1 MNKPICI
8 VGCGYVGFQLALT
21 FQKHLQVYCVDI
33 NEKRI
38 NDYKNGIDKTGTVEM
53 CNAWEE
59 LKGIIFETDIKK
71 VPSTIDTFIVCVPTP
86 VDKNHKPDLTATKSA
101 TRSVAGV
108 LKKGDLVVFES
119 TVAPFTTERVC
130 VPILKESGL
139 EYQKDFVVGYSP
151 ERLQPGI
158 GGKTILEI
166 VKLVSGCNK
175 ETLNRVYDVYNTIL
189 PDNMLH
195 CCNTMVEA
203 ELSKL
208 LENINRDVNI
218 ALMNQFKLICDRYGV
233 DFDAVIHSAE
243 TKFNYNQDVTY
254 GMVGGH
260 CIGVDPYYLIDFC
273 QQDKD
278 FYDKTRDILLTA
290 RNINEYM
297 PFNLA
302 KKVDNAL
309 GNVGKGNVTIVGF
322 TFKENC
328 SDTRNTKA
336 YDLYQHLIKM
346 GYTVKVYDP
355 KADAEEA
362 KHLYNVEILQ
372 DEMPNNNDAIVI
384 TLKDRELID
393 FDPQS
398 KLVDGGAIVDF
409 KNVLTQPVEA

>member
-71 VPSTIDTFIVCVPTP
+71 IPSTIDTFIVCVPTP

-175 ETLNRVYDVYNTIL
+175 ETLDRVYDVYNTIL

-195 CCNTMVEA
+195 RCNTMVEA

-273 QQDKD
+273 QQDED

-309 GNVGKGNVTIVGF
+309 GNAGKGNVTIVGF

-355 KADAEEA
+355 KADVEEA

-384 TLKDRELID
+384 TLKDREIID

-409 KNVLTQPVEA
+409 KNVLTQSVKA